1 MRDARGI
8 RPLSLGTVDGGLVF
22 SSETCAIDAVGG
34 KLLRDVRPGELI
46 VVDEAGL
53 RSIQITDGE
62 EKLDIFEFVYFARP
76 DSELLGKR
84 VNEVRRNLGR
94 NLAREHAVNAD
105 VVIPVPD
112 SGIPAAMGY
121 AAGTGIPLDF
131 GLLKNRYIH
140 RTFIRPAQSL
150 RESGVRMKLNP
161 IPEVLRGRSVAVV
174 DDSIVRGTT
183 ARQIVELLR
192 RNGAKAVH
200 YLVSSP
206 PVRFPD
212 FYGIDTPKPD
222 ELIAATMSGEDTRK
236 LIGADS
242 LAYLSYE
249 GMIGATGWP
258 ESRFSTSCFNGIY
271 PVDIGG
277 NAIKSQN
284 RPKPRLSGPSS

>member
-1 MRDARGI
+1 
-8 RPLSLGTVDGGLVF
+8 
-22 SSETCAIDAVGG
+22 
-34 KLLRDVRPGELI
+34 
-46 VVDEAGL
+46 
-53 RSIQITDGE
+53 
-62 EKLDIFEFVYFARP
+62 
-76 DSELLGKR
+76 
-84 VNEVRRNLGR
+84 
-94 NLAREHAVNAD
+94 
-105 VVIPVPD
+105 
-112 SGIPAAMGY
+112 
-121 AAGTGIPLDF
+121 
-131 GLLKNRYIH
+131 
-140 RTFIRPAQSL
+140 
-150 RESGVRMKLNP
+150 MKLNP
-161 IPEVLRGRSVAVV
+161 NPEVLRGRSVAVV

-271 PVDIGG
+271 PIDIGG